1 MCGCS
6 TDLRLAILEY
16 ACLTLLLSLLAGLPF
31 ISASVCWLLS
41 VVVSALAT
49 EVAVVV
55 EASVVVVVA
64 SSNRN
69 ENM

>member
-16 ACLTLLLSLLAGLPF
+16 ACLTLLLSLLAGPPF